1 MTSSTAV
8 LMVRHAMLLVG
19 LVTDLQDLSPGSR
32 SCPLN
37 RSAVRMWLLH
47 KVDQSTGSSTHRHS
61 IKLPFMC
68 SWTVFSCVS
77 VHSDVPCDSTT
88 ACPDGSTC
96 CKTKEGGWACCP
108 LPQVNH
114 PLKTTNHDAE
124 LCFGLSNRCTF
135 NFFNRPCVVMT
146 SSTAVLM
153 VRHVML
159 LVGLVTNLQDLS
171 PGSRSCPLNRSAV
184 RMWLLHKV
192 DQSTGS
198 STHRHSIKLPFYVF
212 LNRLFLC
219 FSAFRCSLR

>member
-1 MTSSTAV
+1 
-8 LMVRHAMLLVG
+8 
-19 LVTDLQDLSPGSR
+19 
-32 SCPLN
+32 
-37 RSAVRMWLLH
+37 
-47 KVDQSTGSSTHRHS
+47 
-61 IKLPFMC
+61 MC

-77 VHSDVPCDSTT
+77 VHSDVPCDSTA

-153 VRHVML
+153 VRHAD
-159 LVGLVTNLQDLS
+159 VTG
-171 PGSRSCPLNRSAV
+171 GSCNEPS
-184 RMWLLHKV
+184 
-192 DQSTGS
+192 GS
-198 STHRHSIKLPFYVF
+198 QPWFKKLPVKPIRSQNVAVTQGRSKHWIQHTQTQYKTTIYVF
-212 LNRLFLC
+212 LNCLFLC